1 MKEKLVKVF
10 EKAFWPFMIC
20 IGIVLFSMLIIGL
33 EKMEIK
39 KAGMYCVQMDRK
51 TYWTEQITLNQDG
64 SVSFVDFENKRP
76 YRIYGGTYII
86 AQPKIK

>member
-39 KAGMYCVQMDRK
+39 KIV
-51 TYWTEQITLNQDG
+51 ITLKICSLYFFKN
-64 SVSFVDFENKRP
+64 STILLL
-76 YRIYGGTYII
+76 IYVLQIY
-86 AQPKIK
+86 

>member
-1 MKEKLVKVF
+1 M
-10 EKAFWPFMIC
+10 AFYDLYWYC
-20 IGIVLFSMLIIGL
+20 IFSMLIIGL